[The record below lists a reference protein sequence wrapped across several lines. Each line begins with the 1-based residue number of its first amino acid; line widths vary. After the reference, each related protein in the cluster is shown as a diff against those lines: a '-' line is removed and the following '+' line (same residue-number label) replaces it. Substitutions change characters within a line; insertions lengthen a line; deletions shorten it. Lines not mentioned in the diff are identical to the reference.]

1 MQISVPV
8 FAGESEEGSM
18 GKRRKQ
24 KATVNRNYKDTLFFF
39 VFGREENKR
48 YLLDLY
54 NALRESEEPPI
65 VDVNELELNTIE
77 NVIYLG
83 RKNDVSFLI
92 DAEMNLYEHQSTYN
106 PNMPLRGV
114 IYWSALMEKW
124 LEKHG
129 RERLYRS
136 ALLRI
141 PTPKHIVFYNGVEE
155 RPAIEEMRLSDAF
168 MKPTDGYEWKVVVY
182 NINAGYN
189 DNLLQE
195 CQPLQEYAEFNGNVQ
210 RNVASG
216 MSLRDAV
223 DAAFEAAEH
232 GKCLGC
238 FFRQHRAEVTNMIL
252 ETFDEKEYIDMV
264 RADAHESGL
273 KEGHESGLKEGRES
287 GLKEGHESGLK
298 EGRESGLKEGRE
310 SGIKEGHASG
320 VKEGLATGKV
330 QTLLELVCDG
340 LLEINMA
347 AERAGI
353 SVEEFEKM
361 LAER

>member
-1 MQISVPV
+1 M
-8 FAGESEEGSM
+8 ENC
-18 GKRRKQ
+18 KTQ
-24 KATVNRNYKDTLFFF
+24 KTHQATVNRKYKDSLFFF

-54 NALRESEEPPI
+54 NALREGEEAPI

-77 NVIYLG
+77 SVIYLG

-92 DAEMNLYEHQSTYN
+92 DSEMNLYEHQSTYN

-129 RERLYRS
+129 KKRFYRRT
-136 ALLRI
+136 LLRI

-155 RPAIEEMRLSDAF
+155 RPAIEEMRLSNAF
-168 MKPTDGYEWKVVVY
+168 IKPTDGYEWKVVVY
-182 NINAGYN
+182 NLNAGYN
-189 DNLLQE
+189 DTLLQK
-195 CQPLQEYAEFNGNVQ
+195 CQPLHEYAEFNENVQ
-210 RNVASG
+210 KNVASG
-216 MSLRDAV
+216 MFLKDAV
-223 DAAFEAAEH
+223 DAAFEVAEH
-232 GKCLGC
+232 GECLGS

-264 RADAHESGL
+264 RE
-273 KEGHESGLKEGRES
+273 EGRED
-287 GLKEGHESGLK
+287 GL
-298 EGRESGLKEGRE
+298 REGRE

-320 VKEGLATGKV
+320 LQAGKV
-330 QTLLELVCDG
+330 QTLLGLVHDG
-340 LLEINMA
+340 LLEINVA

-353 SVEEFEKM
+353 STEEFEK
-361 LAER
+361 LLTEKKTLD